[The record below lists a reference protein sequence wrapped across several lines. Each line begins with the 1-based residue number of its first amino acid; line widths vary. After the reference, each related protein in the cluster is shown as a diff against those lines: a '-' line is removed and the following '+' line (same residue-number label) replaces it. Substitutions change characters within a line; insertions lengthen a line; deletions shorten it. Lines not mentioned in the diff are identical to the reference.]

1 MTRPL
6 LALVSVASSA
16 LFAGAFPAHAQSSSG
31 SGCGTETWSTDKMAY
46 VSVPCAGGQETA
58 SAPSGPGAKAPAAS
72 GCGVETWST
81 DKMAYVMSPCA
92 AGLTEEN
99 PGASKK

>member
-1 MTRPL
+1 MARPL
-6 LALVSVASSA
+6 LTLVSVSLSA
-16 LFAGAFPAHAQSSSG
+16 LVVGAFPAYAQSSSG

-46 VSVPCAGGQETA
+46 VNVPCAAGQETA
-58 SAPSGPGAKAPAAS
+58 SAPAQAGAKAPAAP
-72 GCGVETWST
+72 GCGIETWST
-81 DKMAYVMSPCA
+81 DKMAYVTSPCA